1 MTKRRA
7 FKRWIAGLSALVMLL
22 TIGLALPVGAR
33 AEKNTVRVLLT
44 RLNLTDRLEIA
55 LDGSYT
61 LDGMSF
67 QRGSRLVLS
76 CATGRIMVYYEGMA
90 LDSGKELVL
99 TRHQAAEGLEN
110 GLRLNGDYALYRGD
124 LHVKTDGKMLTA
136 VLHIPIEEYLLGVV
150 PYEMSDSFPLEALKA
165 QYPDIIPIL
174 SPASASTDTRFGT
187 AAHFR
192 SRLESICGHDVWD
205 TIAQVEPIGPKKLL
219 DALIVAP
226 ATGNTLAKLACGIA
240 DTPVT
245 LAVKA
250 HLRNER
256 PVILAVSSNDAL
268 AANAESIGR
277 LLARRHHY
285 FVPMRQDA
293 PHKKPRSVVADFSLL
308 PQTVEAALRG
318 EQLQPILL

>member
-1 MTKRRA
+1 MENITLGFA
-7 FKRWIAGLSALVMLL
+7 MC
-22 TIGLALPVGAR
+22 
-33 AEKNTVRVLLT
+33 
-44 RLNLTDRLEIA
+44 
-55 LDGSYT
+55 GSFCT
-61 LDGMSF
+61 FDP
-67 QRGSRLVLS
+67 
-76 CATGRIMVYYEGMA
+76 
-90 LDSGKELVL
+90 VL
-99 TRHQAAEGLEN
+99 TA
-110 GLRLNGDYALYRGD
+110 
-124 LHVKTDGKMLTA
+124 
-136 VLHIPIEEYLLGVV
+136 
-150 PYEMSDSFPLEALKA
+150 LEALKA

-277 LLARRHHY
+277 LPCVRTRRTKS
-285 FVPMRQDA
+285 RA
-293 PHKKPRSVVADFSLL
+293 PSSRISLCSRRRSRPRSAVNSSSRSCSDRQISPA
-308 PQTVEAALRG
+308 
-318 EQLQPILL
+318 

>member
-1 MTKRRA
+1 MENITLGFA
-7 FKRWIAGLSALVMLL
+7 MC
-22 TIGLALPVGAR
+22 
-33 AEKNTVRVLLT
+33 
-44 RLNLTDRLEIA
+44 
-55 LDGSYT
+55 GSFCT
-61 LDGMSF
+61 FDP
-67 QRGSRLVLS
+67 
-76 CATGRIMVYYEGMA
+76 
-90 LDSGKELVL
+90 VL
-99 TRHQAAEGLEN
+99 TA
-110 GLRLNGDYALYRGD
+110 
-124 LHVKTDGKMLTA
+124 
-136 VLHIPIEEYLLGVV
+136 
-150 PYEMSDSFPLEALKA
+150 LEALKA

-192 SRLESICGHDVWD
+192 SRLEAICGHDVWD

-277 LLARRHHY
+277 LLGRRHHY

-293 PHKKPRSVVADFSLL
+293 PHKKPRAESAHGFFHPSGRSNLKYWYKKHGIMPL
-308 PQTVEAALRG
+308 
-318 EQLQPILL
+318 

>member
-1 MTKRRA
+1 MENITLGFA
-7 FKRWIAGLSALVMLL
+7 MC
-22 TIGLALPVGAR
+22 
-33 AEKNTVRVLLT
+33 
-44 RLNLTDRLEIA
+44 
-55 LDGSYT
+55 GSFCT
-61 LDGMSF
+61 FDP
-67 QRGSRLVLS
+67 
-76 CATGRIMVYYEGMA
+76 
-90 LDSGKELVL
+90 VL
-99 TRHQAAEGLEN
+99 TA
-110 GLRLNGDYALYRGD
+110 
-124 LHVKTDGKMLTA
+124 
-136 VLHIPIEEYLLGVV
+136 
-150 PYEMSDSFPLEALKA
+150 LEALKA

-174 SPASASTDTRFGT
+174 SPTSVSTDTRFGT